1 MGAATIHFCA
11 PYVGGL
17 RFRRAA
23 VDRCDARTGGQRC
36 CPRRRLLVDRQR
48 WRRALHQPQALRRP
62 VEAGHLDGAGHRLQ
76 GQRAA
81 RQLRALRQDPRDRH
95 LARALPPLRPV
106 HPRGVAALPHPHSVD
121 PRRDQGRERLRHP
134 RRLLDGLQGP
144 HAGPPAGRDRHG
156 RPGRHLRSAHQ
167 HHDRHAPPA
176 LARQPRRRRPRA
188 HHRRLP
194 RRPRLAGPLRLHRPA
209 VLVHAAVSEDGP
221 RALLP
226 VQGRGAARPR
236 CGAVARFATAARA
249 IDSRSRV
256 SKHEGRLTPRQ
267 WRRQW
272 IDARNR
278 HGGRELNPNVELIIR
293 ILVGTALGAIIGYER
308 DIHGRPAGL
317 RTHAIVALASA
328 TFMVVSTHLAY
339 FQGYRPGDFTEID
352 GSRIAASALAG
363 LGFLAGGAI
372 LRTGLS
378 IHGLPTA
385 AGLWLPAAIGLCAG
399 GGMYAESVAATVIGV
414 TTLSMLRRFEDKD
427 DRTRRRLTLTLT
439 QSALP
444 TQALVAKLADLDLL
458 PTVEGWNLE
467 SAASLR
473 QLTLAVRLPRGDGEA
488 RLVAA
493 LGSEAGITRMQLDA
507 VS

>member
-1 MGAATIHFCA
+1 
-11 PYVGGL
+11 
-17 RFRRAA
+17 
-23 VDRCDARTGGQRC
+23 
-36 CPRRRLLVDRQR
+36 
-48 WRRALHQPQALRRP
+48 
-62 VEAGHLDGAGHRLQ
+62 
-76 GQRAA
+76 
-81 RQLRALRQDPRDRH
+81 
-95 LARALPPLRPV
+95 
-106 HPRGVAALPHPHSVD
+106 
-121 PRRDQGRERLRHP
+121 
-134 RRLLDGLQGP
+134 
-144 HAGPPAGRDRHG
+144 
-156 RPGRHLRSAHQ
+156 
-167 HHDRHAPPA
+167 
-176 LARQPRRRRPRA
+176 
-188 HHRRLP
+188 
-194 RRPRLAGPLRLHRPA
+194 
-209 VLVHAAVSEDGP
+209 
-221 RALLP
+221 
-226 VQGRGAARPR
+226 
-236 CGAVARFATAARA
+236 
-249 IDSRSRV
+249 
-256 SKHEGRLTPRQ
+256 
-267 WRRQW
+267 
-272 IDARNR
+272 
-278 HGGRELNPNVELIIR
+278 LNPNVELIVR

-352 GSRIAASALAG
+352 GSRIAASVVSG
-363 LGFLAGGAI
+363 IGFLAGGAI
-372 LRTGLS
+372 LRSGLS
-378 IHGLPTA
+378 IHGLTTA
-385 AGLWLPAAIGLCAG
+385 AGLWLVAAIGLCAG

-493 LGSEAGITRMQLDA
+493 LESEAGITRMQLDA